1 MYGSCRERGREAGL
15 ATVGGRAQAAI
26 KDSFQTFRMSP
37 RDVLN
42 TSHVN
47 V

>member
-1 MYGSCRERGREAGL
+1 MRSKVFMKWFIRRLSLTSESS
-15 ATVGGRAQAAI
+15 I
-26 KDSFQTFRMSP
+26 KDSFQNFRMSP

-47 V
+47 L